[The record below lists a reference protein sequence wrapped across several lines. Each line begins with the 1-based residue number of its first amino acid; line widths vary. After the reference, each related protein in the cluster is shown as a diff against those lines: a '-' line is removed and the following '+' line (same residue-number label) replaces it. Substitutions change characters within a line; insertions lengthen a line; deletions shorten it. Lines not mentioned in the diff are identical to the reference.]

1 MIEQA
6 KFAYSPWGK
15 FFKKQ
20 AKAIEEQGKKQVKA
34 LEVLKPKEDKK
45 EKVKSVKEF
54 FQKGWELMKLKNEI
68 DEVKKWEEKN
78 KQKDLVCKINR
89 YKYDF
94 QQYETI
100 RFFSDSIYNGKISID
115 EAVIDQRSL
124 LDGLK
129 DFNDS
134 SRPKTASRK
143 HPKTC

>member
-1 MIEQA
+1 
-6 KFAYSPWGK
+6 
-15 FFKKQ
+15 
-20 AKAIEEQGKKQVKA
+20 
-34 LEVLKPKEDKK
+34 
-45 EKVKSVKEF
+45 
-54 FQKGWELMKLKNEI
+54 MKLKNEI

-115 EAVIDQRSL
+115 EAKTDESSL

-129 DFNDS
+129 DFRD
-134 SRPKTASRK
+134 RARLKTAEGKYRK
-143 HPKTC
+143 IKIYKSAYALYES